1 MTTFKSGLVVLL
13 MWLYAGQTMAIDWY
27 VRDWPPFNMQQGP
40 DAGQG
45 SYDLMLGQLV
55 AALPQYQ
62 HRQFFA
68 TLIKRQQLMQ
78 QDVPHCLFGVLK
90 SKERQEK
97 MLFSDIAF
105 YSPALRLVA
114 LADHPLWQANN
125 TGAAIEL
132 STLLQQ
138 PWTGMVEYKR
148 LYPAHIQQFTGKL
161 LQVSDSSTDLVAM
174 LKAGRADYVVEYPD
188 RIHWLASH
196 HPTLSLRYA
205 RVAGEAPVVPVYVA
219 CQKSAQAA
227 EHIAAINIA
236 LQQLRRS
243 PAYQQAW
250 LHQLRDL
257 SRQELQAQIAR
268 DPLFQTPATRSSQ
281 AVAQ

>member
-1 MTTFKSGLVVLL
+1 MLTRWLFGLMLCCPIWQAV
-13 MWLYAGQTMAIDWY
+13 AIDWY

-68 TLIKRQQLMQ
+68 TLVKRQQLMQ

-125 TGAAIEL
+125 AGAAIEL

-148 LYPAHIQQFTGKL
+148 LYPSHIQQYTGKL
-161 LQVSDSSTDLVAM
+161 LQVTDSSTDLVAM

-188 RIHWLASH
+188 RIHWLASQ
-196 HPTLSLRYA
+196 HPTVSLRYA
-205 RVAGEAPVVPVYVA
+205 RLAGEAPVVPVYAA

-227 EHIAAINIA
+227 EQIAAINTA

-250 LHQLRDL
+250 LHQLRDV
-257 SRQELQAQIAR
+257 SRQELQLQMAR
-268 DPLFQTPATRSSQ
+268 DPLFQTPAALSSNP
-281 AVAQ
+281 VAQ